1 MSPLKTS
8 EIARRLAEREDV
20 EPPQGLLEK
29 IKAEIPSAL
38 PVAPLAP
45 TMPVRIDT
53 PERPPR
59 RKVWLMAAS
68 VAAALGGGALALH
81 LMQSTPSPELAL
93 QERAKSETATTAPA
107 PQAAPAPAPPGAPPL
122 ALREDAAGVEDDKSA
137 ARDANEEEERSL
149 GSLSQ
154 PAQPVEVP
162 QEILPPPPPP
172 PPPPVMRQQSP
183 SPAAEPMAVEGG
195 VEGGVAGGVA
205 GGVISGVVGGTPG
218 PVPPGF
224 VESEGKEK
232 RDRRA
237 APKISAQAPQK
248 NAAAPSTGGS
258 AEPNDQAYGD
268 VFFESAGVNPFID
281 TEDDRL
287 STFGLDVD
295 TGSYTVA
302 RRYLREGHLPPRE
315 AVRVEEFV
323 NYFSYGDPPP
333 ARGDFALR
341 AEGAPTPFS
350 AGPQYR
356 LLRFNL
362 RAREVDA
369 ENRKPAVL
377 TFVVDVS
384 GSMDRENRLGLVKK
398 SLDLLL
404 GQLRGSDKVGLVIYG
419 DRGQVL
425 LEPSSDRAAI
435 RRAIERLAPG
445 GSTNAEEGLALAYDL
460 AGRAFRPGAINR
472 IILCTDGVANV
483 GSTGPESILA
493 RIGREARRGIEL
505 TSLGFGMGNY
515 NDALLEQLADKGDGR
530 YAYIDDLDEARRV
543 LVEELTG
550 TLQTIARDAKVQV
563 DFNPA
568 VVSRWRLLGYENRDI
583 ADEKFRDDSVDA
595 GEIGAG
601 HNVTAIYEVKLKP
614 GAAGGQKIATLHLRF
629 RAADTREIRET
640 TRELRVADLAGS
652 WDMASPRFR
661 LAALVAEL
669 AEVLRGSFWA
679 KDVDLDVLAKQARRV
694 AAESV
699 DSPRALDILDF
710 ARLVEDTARL
720 KKK

>member
-1 MSPLKTS
+1 MNPLKTS
-8 EIARRLAEREDV
+8 EIARRLAEREEV

-29 IKAEIPSAL
+29 IKAEIPAAL
-38 PVAPLAP
+38 PA
-45 TMPVRIDT
+45 MPRRIIEM
-53 PERPPR
+53 PERRPQ

-81 LMQSTPSPELAL
+81 LMQSSPSPELAL
-93 QERAKSETATTAPA
+93 QERPSEEREQPLQGESAQQDRSAP
-107 PQAAPAPAPPGAPPL
+107 PAPAVPPL
-122 ALREDAAGVEDDKSA
+122 ALREDAAGDAEGKGA
-137 ARDANEEEERSL
+137 ANDATAAKEEQMRSL
-149 GSLSQ
+149 GYLSQ

-162 QEILPPPPPP
+162 QTVPA
-172 PPPPVMRQQSP
+172 
-183 SPAAEPMAVEGG
+183 PAAPEPPMEVEGG
-195 VEGGVAGGVA
+195 VEGGVAGGVV
-205 GGVISGVVGGTPG
+205 GGVVGGVPSGAVAGNG
-218 PVPPGF
+218 PLRAEAPLL
-224 VESEGKEK
+224 SRDNKMLKDK
-232 RDRRA
+232 RGNRA
-237 APKISAQAPQK
+237 APKPALQAAQAPQK
-248 NAAAPSTGGS
+248 TAAAPSTGGN

-302 RRYLREGHLPPRE
+302 RRYLRDGHLPPQA

-341 AEGAPTPFS
+341 AEGAPSPFA

-384 GSMDRENRLGLVKK
+384 GSMDRENRLVLVKK
-398 SLDLLL
+398 ALGLLL
-404 GQLRGSDKVGLVIYG
+404 GQLHGSDKVGLVIYG

-425 LEPSSDRAAI
+425 LEPSSDREAI
-435 RRAIERLAPG
+435 RRAIDRLAPG
-445 GSTNAEEGLALAYDL
+445 GSTNAEEGLTLAYDV

-483 GSTGPESILA
+483 GNTGPESILK
-493 RIGREARRGIEL
+493 RIGAEARRGIEL

-515 NDALLEQLADKGDGR
+515 NDVLLEQLADKGDGR

-583 ADEKFRDDSVDA
+583 ADEKFRDDTVDA

-601 HNVTAIYEVKLKP
+601 HNVTALYEVKLKP
-614 GAAGGQKIATLHLRF
+614 GASGGQTIATLHLRF
-629 RAADTREIRET
+629 RAADTREIQET
-640 TRELRVADLAGS
+640 TRELRVADLASS
-652 WDMASPRFR
+652 WEMASPRFR

-669 AEVLRGSFWA
+669 AEVLRGSA
-679 KDVDLDVLAKQARRV
+679 KGISLDALAKQARRV
-694 AAESV
+694 AAELV

-710 ARLVEDTARL
+710 ARLVEDAARL
-720 KKK
+720 KQ

>member
-1 MSPLKTS
+1 MNPLKTS

-29 IKAEIPSAL
+29 IKAEIPSTL
-38 PVAPLAP
+38 SVAPQ
-45 TMPVRIDT
+45 RIET
-53 PERPPR
+53 YERPPR

-81 LMQSTPSPELAL
+81 LMQSSPSPDLVL
-93 QERAKSETATTAPA
+93 QERA
-107 PQAAPAPAPPGAPPL
+107 
-122 ALREDAAGVEDDKSA
+122 
-137 ARDANEEEERSL
+137 EEERAQPLPGGSAQDRSAPSAPAVPPPSL
-149 GSLSQ
+149 GRDDKALEQDSAGDVGGAKDAELRSLGYAA

-162 QEILPPPPPP
+162 QA
-172 PPPPVMRQQSP
+172 VQA
-183 SPAAEPMAVEGG
+183 PAAPEPLSMEAEGG
-195 VEGGVAGGVA
+195 VPSGVAGGIA
-205 GGVISGVVGGTPG
+205 GGTPG
-218 PVPPGF
+218 AVPPGRITF
-224 VESEGKEK
+224 HGGNAKEEK
-232 RDRRA
+232 RDSRA
-237 APKISAQAPQK
+237 APKPALQAAQAPQK
-248 NAAAPSTGGS
+248 TAATPSTGGS

-268 VFFESAGVNPFID
+268 VFFESAGVNPFVD

-302 RRYLREGHLPPRE
+302 RRYLRDGHLPPAQ

-333 ARGDFALR
+333 SRGDFALR
-341 AEGAPTPFS
+341 AEGAPTPFE

-362 RAREVDA
+362 RARVVDA

-384 GSMDRENRLGLVKK
+384 GSMNQENRLGLVKQA
-398 SLDLLL
+398 LGLLL
-404 GQLRGSDKVGLVIYG
+404 GQLHASDKVGLVIYG

-425 LEPSSDRAAI
+425 LEPSSDRKAI
-435 RRAIERLAPG
+435 RRAIDHLAPG
-445 GSTNAEEGLALAYDL
+445 GSTNAEEGLALAYDV

-483 GSTGPESILA
+483 GNTGPDSILK
-493 RIGREARRGIEL
+493 RIGAEARRGIEL

-515 NDALLEQLADKGDGR
+515 NDTLLEQLADKGDGR

-583 ADEKFRDDSVDA
+583 ADEKFRDDTVDA

-601 HNVTAIYEVKLKP
+601 HNVTALYEVKLKP
-614 GAAGGQKIATLHLRF
+614 EALKPDGIDGQTIATLHLRF

-640 TRELRVADLAGS
+640 TRELRVADLARS
-652 WDMASPRFR
+652 WDMASPGFR
-661 LAALVAEL
+661 LAAAVGEL

-679 KDVDLDVLAKQARRV
+679 KDVNLDELAKQTRRS
-694 AAESV
+694 AAEMV

>member
-1 MSPLKTS
+1 MNPLKTS

-29 IKAEIPSAL
+29 IKAEIPPAL
-38 PVAPLAP
+38 PSVL
-45 TMPVRIDT
+45 PVTLPKMNT
-53 PERPPR
+53 PARSPQRPPR
-59 RKVWLMAAS
+59 QKVWLMAAS

-81 LMQSTPSPELAL
+81 VMQSSPSPELAL
-93 QERAKSETATTAPA
+93 QERPSEERAQPLQGGSAQDRSAP
-107 PQAAPAPAPPGAPPL
+107 AAPALPPPAL
-122 ALREDAAGVEDDKSA
+122 RREDAAGA
-137 ARDANEEEERSL
+137 EEEQSVSKDAKEQETRSSDL
-149 GSLSQ
+149 DQ
-154 PAQPVEVP
+154 PAQP
-162 QEILPPPPPP
+162 
-172 PPPPVMRQQSP
+172 
-183 SPAAEPMAVEGG
+183 A
-195 VEGGVAGGVA
+195 EGGVAGGVA
-205 GGVISGVVGGTPG
+205 GGVVGGIPGGVYGGTPG
-218 PVPPGF
+218 PVPPG
-224 VESEGKEK
+224 EGARGRIRFHGGNPRQEEAPLRAGANETLAKEK
-232 RDRRA
+232 EEKRA
-237 APKISAQAPQK
+237 AAPQK
-248 NAAAPSTGGS
+248 TVAAPSTDGT

-302 RRYLREGHLPPRE
+302 RRYLRDGHLPPRE

-341 AEGAPTPFS
+341 AEGAPSPFA

-384 GSMDRENRLGLVKK
+384 GSMNQENRLGLVKQAL
-398 SLDLLL
+398 SLLL
-404 GQLRGSDKVGLVIYG
+404 GQLHGSDKVGLVIYG

-425 LEPSSDRAAI
+425 LEPSSDREAI
-435 RRAIERLAPG
+435 QRAIDRLAPG
-445 GSTNAEEGLALAYDL
+445 GSTNAEEGLALAYDV

-483 GSTGPESILA
+483 GNTGPESILA

-563 DFNPA
+563 DFDPA

-583 ADEKFRDDSVDA
+583 ADDKFRDDTVDA

-601 HNVTAIYEVKLKP
+601 HNVTALYEVKLKP
-614 GAAGGQKIATLHLRF
+614 GVAGGQKIATLHLRF
-629 RAADTREIRET
+629 RAADTREVLET

-652 WDMASPRFR
+652 WDMASPSFR
-661 LAALVAEL
+661 LAALVGEL
-669 AEVLRGSFWA
+669 AEVLRGSYWA
-679 KDVDLDVLAKQARRV
+679 EDVKLDDLAKQARRA
-694 AAESV
+694 AAELV
-699 DSPRALDILDF
+699 DSPRALDVLDF
-710 ARLVEDTARL
+710 ARLVEDAARL